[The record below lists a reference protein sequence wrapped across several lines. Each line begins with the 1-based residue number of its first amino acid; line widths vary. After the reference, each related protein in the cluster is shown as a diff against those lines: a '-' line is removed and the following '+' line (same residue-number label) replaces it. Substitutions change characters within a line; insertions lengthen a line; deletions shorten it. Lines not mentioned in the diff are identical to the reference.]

1 MHEKNTKE
9 ITTVAEV
16 LNQIKICVDLH
27 VFIGSIKEVN
37 VEQGSLRSPLTGDC
51 LPGFVAP

>member
-1 MHEKNTKE
+1 MQTYKKF
-9 ITTVAEV
+9 
-16 LNQIKICVDLH
+16 